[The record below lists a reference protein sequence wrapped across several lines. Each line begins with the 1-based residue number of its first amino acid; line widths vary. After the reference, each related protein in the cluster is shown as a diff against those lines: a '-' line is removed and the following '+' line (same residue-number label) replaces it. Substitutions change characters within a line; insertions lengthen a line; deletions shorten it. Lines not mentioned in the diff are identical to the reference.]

1 MAEQGQELEAV
12 VEETTPSEI
21 SEMPREISETEKKLR
36 REVARYREQ
45 VRIAQSER
53 DAACANAAR
62 ERDDAVAAAQTD
74 ARQRVLQAELKSHA
88 IRCGILDL
96 DALKLADV
104 NGVSFDEAGNTQGVE
119 EVVSRLQAQKPY
131 LFASENSAASGTTTT
146 QTMRPPQP
154 VRPVAVDARNLSRE
168 AWHAERERLLAA
180 HRG

>member
-1 MAEQGQELEAV
+1 MAEQGQELEGV
-12 VEETTPSEI
+12 VEEAAPSEGP
-21 SEMPREISETEKKLR
+21 ELPREISETEKKLR

-53 DAACANAAR
+53 DAACASAVR
-62 ERDDAVAAAQTD
+62 ERDDAIAAAQSD
-74 ARQRVLQAELKSHA
+74 ARHRVLHAELKSHA
-88 IRCGILDL
+88 LRCGILDL

-104 NGVSFDEAGNTQGVE
+104 NGVSFDEAGNTVGVE
-119 EVVSRLQAQKPY
+119 DVVSRLQAQKPY
-131 LFASENSAASGTTTT
+131 LFASEQTHATGTTTT

-154 VRPVAVDARNLSRE
+154 ARPVAVDARSLSRE